1 MSRFDAEVHSEIV
14 AITEELLDKGLP
26 SNLIALIQVPF
37 SSRIPLRGLQVCHAL
52 LTYYF
57 LCVQKNLPH
66 LQGDD
71 TPRDIPH
78 ERAVLIRQN
87 KTKECTLMVSILLA
101 IFYQTEATP
110 KQLLEL
116 LQLFKKISEAFK
128 RATTDLDIFSVRC
141 PYPSVIA
148 FVSTHRTV
156 ALQMMY
162 KVLVIIISCLNLDRL
177 AGDETDLHVSPGGA
191 RLSALEKS
199 PRGIDEINQEIAQ
212 PWANGVEPHSRP
224 LVTCM
229 VANYSMGGF
238 CAAGAQAAVAL
249 AWAWFLTVFIR
260 VSRTSVFRILLQAGA
275 HTISYR
281 NTASPMWPTNGG

>member
-1 MSRFDAEVHSEIV
+1 
-14 AITEELLDKGLP
+14 
-26 SNLIALIQVPF
+26 
-37 SSRIPLRGLQVCHAL
+37 
-52 LTYYF
+52 
-57 LCVQKNLPH
+57 
-66 LQGDD
+66 
-71 TPRDIPH
+71 
-78 ERAVLIRQN
+78 
-87 KTKECTLMVSILLA
+87 MVSILLA
-101 IFYQTEATP
+101 IFYQVSVQRTTATIYCKARGCLCCCYVFFTLYLQTEATP

-141 PYPSVIA
+141 PSPSVIA
-148 FVSTHRTV
+148 FVSTH
-156 ALQMMY
+156 AISPLQMMY
-162 KVLVIIISCLNLDRL
+162 KVLVIIINCLNLDRL

-224 LVTCM
+224 PVTCM
-229 VANYSMGGF
+229 VADGLVVFF

-260 VSRTSVFRILLQAGA
+260 VSRPQCFISSCKWGSHHFVQKHGESDVANKRRVSEAWRKAKRQVSCNATNHLMFTGTHFSCWSSGELQLLCRHPAAQAL
-275 HTISYR
+275 
-281 NTASPMWPTNGG
+281 

>member
-1 MSRFDAEVHSEIV
+1 
-14 AITEELLDKGLP
+14 
-26 SNLIALIQVPF
+26 
-37 SSRIPLRGLQVCHAL
+37 VCHAL
-52 LTYYF
+52 LTHYF

-148 FVSTHRTV
+148 FVSTHRTFAFADDV
-156 ALQMMY
+156 QGFGHHHQL
-162 KVLVIIISCLNLDRL
+162 S
-177 AGDETDLHVSPGGA
+177 EPG
-191 RLSALEKS
+191 S
-199 PRGIDEINQEIAQ
+199 PRG
-212 PWANGVEPHSRP
+212 R
-224 LVTCM
+224 
-229 VANYSMGGF
+229 
-238 CAAGAQAAVAL
+238 
-249 AWAWFLTVFIR
+249 
-260 VSRTSVFRILLQAGA
+260 
-275 HTISYR
+275 
-281 NTASPMWPTNGG
+281 